1 MNRPEENLHKACVQY
16 LRASLP
22 KPWLCWHTANGGGRS
37 KAEAGILKAMG
48 VLAGMPD
55 LFVMGPKE
63 SMTKNLRRVGRI
75 LLRDG
80 ETPEE
85 AAKELDG
92 RFKLDI
98 ETGPFLIAIEF
109 KAPPKR
115 LRAGGASKARPRL
128 SPAQMARQADLGAC
142 GVPYLVID
150 DMAEMVQALRALGVP
165 LRGRAM

>member
-1 MNRPEENLHKACVQY
+1 MIRAEEQLHKACVQY

-22 KPWLCWHTANGGGRS
+22 KPWITWHTPNGGGRS

-55 LFVMGPKE
+55 LFVMGPGPE
-63 SMTKNLRRVGRI
+63 VVAPVEPRGVALCTFPRI
-75 LLRDG
+75 V
-80 ETPEE
+80 
-85 AAKELDG
+85 
-92 RFKLDI
+92 
-98 ETGPFLIAIEF
+98 AIEF

-115 LRAGGASKARPRL
+115 LRAGGVSKARPRL
-128 SPAQMARQADLGAC
+128 SPAQMARQQDLGAC

>member
-1 MNRPEENLHKACVQY
+1 MNRPEEQLHKACVAY

-22 KPWLCWHTANGGGRS
+22 KPWFCFHVPNGGGRS

-55 LFVMGPKE
+55 LLVMGP
-63 SMTKNLRRVGRI
+63 SI
-75 LLRDG
+75 PLLHWTFGNDPTDLVH
-80 ETPEE
+80 EPIV
-85 AAKELDG
+85 
-92 RFKLDI
+92 F
-98 ETGPFLIAIEF
+98 PQVFAIEF

-115 LRAGGASKARPRL
+115 LPSGRLSKATPSL
-128 SPAQMARQADLGAC
+128 SPAQRLRQADLGAC

>member
-1 MNRPEENLHKACVQY
+1 MNRPEETLHRACVAY

-22 KPWLCWHTANGGGRS
+22 KPWIVWHTPNGGGRS

-55 LFVMGPKE
+55 LFVLGPW
-63 SMTKNLRRVGRI
+63 
-75 LLRDG
+75 DG
-80 ETPEE
+80 LC
-85 AAKELDG
+85 AK
-92 RFKLDI
+92 
-98 ETGPFLIAIEF
+98 TGPLHAETELHARTVPDLIAIEF

-115 LRAGGASKARPRL
+115 LRTGGPSKAKPRL
-128 SPAQMARQADLGAC
+128 SPAQIARQIDLGAC

-150 DMAEMVQALRALGVP
+150 DLADLVRSLKALGVP

>member
-1 MNRPEENLHKACVQY
+1 MNRPEEQLHRACVAY
-16 LRASLP
+16 LRAALP
-22 KPWLCWHTANGGGRS
+22 KPWIVWHTPNGGGRS

-55 LFVMGPKE
+55 LFVMGPNA
-63 SMTKNLRRVGRI
+63 MTLPYV
-75 LLRDG
+75 
-80 ETPEE
+80 
-85 AAKELDG
+85 
-92 RFKLDI
+92 
-98 ETGPFLIAIEF
+98 IAIEF

-115 LRAGGASKARPRL
+115 LRAGGVSKARPRL

-165 LRGRAM
+165 LRARAI

>member
-55 LFVMGPKE
+55 LFVMGPY
-63 SMTKNLRRVGRI
+63 RRKWADDFIAGI
-75 LLRDG
+75 DPD
-80 ETPEE
+80 ETPFLGVPIPER
-85 AAKELDG
+85 KY
-92 RFKLDI
+92 
-98 ETGPFLIAIEF
+98 LIAIEF

-115 LRAGGASKARPRL
+115 LRLGGVSKARPRL

>member
-1 MNRPEENLHKACVQY
+1 MNRPEEQRHRACVAY

-22 KPWLCWHTANGGGRS
+22 KPWITWHTPNGGGRS

-55 LFVMGPKE
+55 LFVMGPRTF
-63 SMTKNLRRVGRI
+63 SDHTI
-75 LLRDG
+75 LQMPYG
-80 ETPEE
+80 FVETWPQ
-85 AAKELDG
+85 
-92 RFKLDI
+92 I
-98 ETGPFLIAIEF
+98 IAIEF

-115 LRAGGASKARPRL
+115 LRLGGVSKARPRL
-128 SPAQMARQADLGAC
+128 CPAQMARQADLGAC